1 MFGRLHKLNLFYG
14 PESLESNYMSVEAER
29 VVYQLCA
36 QIHGQ
41 KFRCLCVTLLFSI
54 AASALLESHCLKK
67 VKVCYKRVPPE

>member
-54 AASALLESHCLKK
+54 AA
-67 VKVCYKRVPPE
+67 